1 MSPSG
6 LASLE
11 LLEEKIVMAA
21 KRIESLTIEKKKIEE
36 QNKVLKEEIESL
48 YISKEEMA
56 KELEIFK
63 NDRKNNKDF
72 EKTREE
78 IGNKIEEM
86 LLKLDG
92 LDI

>member
-1 MSPSG
+1 MSPAD

-11 LLEEKIVMAA
+11 MLEEKIIRAA
-21 KRIESLTIEKKKIEE
+21 KRIEALTEEKNRIEE
-36 QNKVLKEEIESL
+36 KNKVLKEENESL
-48 YISKEEMA
+48 YIRNEEMA

-63 NDRKNNKDF
+63 KDKEKQKDF

-78 IGNKIEEM
+78 IGNKIVEM